1 MGLTIAFYFICM
13 EYRFTGGMIVIDGT
27 HDGVIGSG
35 RQSAAE
41 TAPWGPGQRTC
52 CILHYVFE
60 GRGYFC
66 RGGQRYALTAGQT
79 FLIRPYE
86 DVEYGPDPDDPW
98 GYVWINFVGDAYVR
112 LLDRIDARDGCLVP
126 PLPPESILPFFS
138 LMPTFEGR
146 PEKQHTADHLG
157 LTILGVYADA
167 FPPPGERSRST
178 ACFTSA
184 CLLIRA
190 GYHRPSFGIDTMC
203 AALNVS
209 RTTLHRCFIGSCGV
223 SPGAYLGRYR
233 IARAADLLAHG
244 SSVKTAALSCGFS
257 DQLYFSKAF
266 RSATGVSPSDYRQS
280 LAAADPAQKS
290 DEK

>member
-1 MGLTIAFYFICM
+1 M
-13 EYRFTGGMIVIDGT
+13 IDGT

-35 RQSAAE
+35 RQTAAE

-66 RGGQRYALTAGQT
+66 RGGQRYTLTAGQT

-86 DVEYGPDPDDPW
+86 EVEYGPEPDDPW

-146 PEKQHTADHLG
+146 PERQHTADHLG

-167 FPPPGERSRST
+167 FPPPGERSRSA
-178 ACFTSA
+178 ACFGSA

-190 GYHRPSFGIDTMC
+190 IIAPPSASIRCVRRSMSAAPRCTAASSAAAACPPALTSAATASPAPQSCSRTARPSKWPPYP
-203 AALNVS
+203 A
-209 RTTLHRCFIGSCGV
+209 
-223 SPGAYLGRYR
+223 
-233 IARAADLLAHG
+233 
-244 SSVKTAALSCGFS
+244 
-257 DQLYFSKAF
+257 AF
-266 RSATGVSPSDYRQS
+266 RISCISPRRSAPPPACPPASTAKALRQPTRRKYRMKNERIS
-280 LAAADPAQKS
+280 HIL
-290 DEK
+290 